1 MISMMKTLRCI
12 AMVVVVLGMAVP
24 ACASG
29 SIIGWGSQVVGV
41 DLSGPFV
48 AVAAGQYHSLGLKAD
63 GSIVAWGYNANGQC
77 EVSAPNTGF
86 VAVAAGYSHSLGLK
100 ADGSIV
106 AWGSNYDGQCDVPA
120 PNTGFVTLAAG
131 QYHSL
136 GLRADGSVVAWG
148 AGQPG
153 ETGWPHYGQ
162 CEVSAPNT
170 GFVAVAA
177 GAYHSLGLKSDGWP
191 PVLTVQIDIKPGS
204 YPNPINLKSRG
215 VIPVAILSTADF
227 DATTVDP
234 ATVQLAGSSVAVC
247 GNGKHLLCA
256 EEDVDG
262 DGDLDLVM
270 HFETDD
276 LVLDAAS
283 TEATLT
289 GETYDGTMIQGS
301 DSVLIVPHG

>member
-256 EEDVDG
+256 EEDG